1 MDRFSSNWL
10 PAMRKPFGKKK
21 KERIYMR
28 KKCKSHSTEL
38 MHQHGRHFIECVFEI
53 FARIPAGWRNWLGSQ
68 RGIRACHVRERLLG
82 NSRAEQEWGKL
93 KLSVLENHTEQIVA
107 GHERHW
113 TSESRFDTFQRTSRD
128 SRLSCLP
135 PARWLFR
142 LAEPSALRRCEPA
155 LLPWKLKIANFTG
168 KMASL
173 REASKTGL
181 TYVYAG

>member
-21 KERIYMR
+21 REFTWG
-28 KKCKSHSTEL
+28 KSANPTALSWCTNMAAILLNAYSKFSLASLRAEGL
-38 MHQHGRHFIECVFEI
+38 GT
-53 FARIPAGWRNWLGSQ
+53 GSQ

-93 KLSVLENHTEQIVA
+93 KLSVLEKHTKQIVA

-155 LLPWKLKIANFTG
+155 LLPLNVTMEVPSWNDTRFLGLAHT
-168 KMASL
+168 AS
-173 REASKTGL
+173 T
-181 TYVYAG
+181 T

>member
-1 MDRFSSNWL
+1 MDLFSSNWL
-10 PAMRKPFGKKK
+10 PAMRKPFEKKK
-21 KERIYMR
+21 REFTWG
-28 KKCKSHSTEL
+28 KSANPTALSWCTNMAAILLNAYSKFSLASLRAEGL
-38 MHQHGRHFIECVFEI
+38 GT
-53 FARIPAGWRNWLGSQ
+53 GSQ

-93 KLSVLENHTEQIVA
+93 KLSVLEKHTKQIVA

-155 LLPWKLKIANFTG
+155 LLPWKLKIPNFTG